1 MPLLQE
7 EIKEMQKNQVHA
19 PFNFTIGVA
28 LAFQPQKAI
37 FRAVLRWTSV
47 LHNEGKSYCWNLHNT
62 KVYQMYSKQASN
74 HESVVSELAEGLQKP
89 EGIKK
94 KSQKPVDQVVWGPI
108 NRLSSDRGSED
119 AARFSIRLILCFFV
133 G

>member
-47 LHNEGKSYCWNLHNT
+47 LHNEGKSYCWNLHIQ
-62 KVYQMYSKQASN
+62 KFIKCIASKQATMS
-74 HESVVSELAEGLQKP
+74 
-89 EGIKK
+89 
-94 KSQKPVDQVVWGPI
+94 
-108 NRLSSDRGSED
+108 RLSLNLLKAFKNQKESRKRVKNQLTKLFGVQLTGFPLIED
-119 AARFSIRLILCFFV
+119 QRMLLASQFV
-133 G
+133 